1 MTSRNKIF
9 GVLFVSFIIGGLST
23 GKVFATENSEHYD
36 FAHHNIA
43 EVMQQFMAENNLSEE
58 NFSMSYELSDGS
70 LSYNFAEN
78 VFRTAASTYKV
89 SLNMYF
95 YDLERQ
101 GAISPTMKIGE
112 HTLDDIHR
120 QSLVYSDNT
129 ASEELFSYL
138 GWYAFRKKVSSYY
151 EQNYEDCF
159 FMENCINTAYLNA
172 VMKRAYENREDY
184 TELIDY
190 LKQANPGEYFKYDND
205 DIEIAHKYGMW
216 EGAINDT
223 AIIYTSTP
231 FYLSVL
237 TQDVPRASILLGE
250 VTRLMID
257 YTNYYLAMD
266 VAPVIE
272 LGLVTAEPEAEVAK
286 PKEEEPVT
294 EVAKEDADVLAQIR
308 LGIIVGG
315 SCVFFLTLA
324 VFIIVVRLSR

>member
-9 GVLFVSFIIGGLST
+9 SVLFVSFVIGGLPI

-36 FAHHNIA
+36 FLHHNIA

-78 VFRTAASTYKV
+78 VFRVAASTYKV
-89 SLNMYF
+89 PLNMYF

-101 GAISPTMKIGE
+101 GAISSATKIGE
-112 HTLDDIHR
+112 HTLGDIRR
-120 QSLVYSDNT
+120 QSLVYSDNV

-138 GWYAFRKKVSSYY
+138 GWYTFREKVSSYY
-151 EQNYEDCF
+151 EQDYDECF
-159 FMENCINTAYLNA
+159 FTKNCINTAYLNA

-184 TELIDY
+184 TELLDY
-190 LKQANPGEYFKYDND
+190 LEEASPDKCFKYDND
-205 DIEIAHKYGMW
+205 DIEMAHKYGSW
-216 EGAINDT
+216 EGANNDT

-237 TQDVPRASILLGE
+237 TQGVPGANGLLSR
-250 VTRLMID
+250 VARLMFD

-266 VAPVIE
+266 VEPV
-272 LGLVTAEPEAEVAK
+272 LTFGPVTAEPKPEIREVTDPAVEVV
-286 PKEEEPVT
+286 KEVNN
-294 EVAKEDADVLAQIR
+294 LAQIR

-315 SCVFFLTLA
+315 SCVFFSTLA
-324 VFIIVVRLSR
+324 AFIIAVRLSREK